1 MKVAAEPGLHVPDL
15 TIDWYVVCGKV
26 ESALIRNMV
35 GLGEACKAKPT
46 LPSKYTVEVRQG
58 AERVKEYQTPEQ
70 FCVMV
75 GAARAREA

>member
-1 MKVAAEPGLHVPDL
+1 MPDL
-15 TIDWYVVCGKV
+15 TIDWYVVCSKV

-35 GLGEACKAKPT
+35 GLGEVHEAKPT

-58 AERVKEYQTPEQ
+58 AERVKEYETPEQ